1 MPNTACG
8 RRRPESGAR
17 GGWGDCEGNW
27 AVNNMGHE
35 LEQYRKVVHDEWTS
49 GDTVAAWAR
58 WHPKI
63 TAQQVNMREAL
74 IQNARLEPGMRVLE
88 LACGTGDPALEIA
101 RRVGP
106 KGRVTATDL
115 SPLMLDECKKNASA
129 AGIAN
134 MDFAAMDAENLQ
146 FGRESFDR
154 VTSRL
159 GVMYFVDVQRAL
171 AEIKRVLVPEG
182 IVTLQVWGPPD
193 ESPYFMNAVGPFA
206 RRLSPP
212 PPPADAPSPLRF
224 APPGKL
230 VDALTAAG
238 FRDTREDRRSMVL
251 PWPGS
256 PHELWQHLYD
266 IAIPLRPLFD
276 GLSGDERSAA
286 IGESVA
292 GYAKYYD
299 GTTVNVPTSIVT
311 VSARA

>member
-1 MPNTACG
+1 M
-8 RRRPESGAR
+8 
-17 GGWGDCEGNW
+17 D
-27 AVNNMGHE
+27 HE
-35 LEQYRKVVHDEWTS
+35 LDRYRKAVRDEWTH

-63 TAQQVNMREAL
+63 VAQQVNMREVL
-74 IQNARLEPGMRVLE
+74 IQQARLEPGMRVLD
-88 LACGTGDPALEIA
+88 LACGTGAPACEIA

-106 KGRVTATDL
+106 DGRVTATDL
-115 SPLMLDECKKNASA
+115 SPEMLDECRKNASA
-129 AGIAN
+129 AGITN
-134 MDFAAMDAENLQ
+134 MDFAVADAEKLQ
-146 FGRESFDR
+146 FDRESFDR

-182 IVTLQVWGPPD
+182 IVALQVWGPPD
-193 ESPYFMNAVGPFA
+193 DSPYMMNAVGPFA

-212 PPPADAPSPLRF
+212 PPPDDAPTPLRF

-238 FRDTREDRRSMVL
+238 FRDAREDRRSLVL
-251 PWPGS
+251 PWPG
-256 PHELWQHLYD
+256 PPNELWQHLYD

-299 GTTVNVPTSIVT
+299 GKTVNVPASIVT
-311 VSARA
+311 VSART

>member
-1 MPNTACG
+1 
-8 RRRPESGAR
+8 
-17 GGWGDCEGNW
+17 
-27 AVNNMGHE
+27 MGHE
-35 LEQYRKVVHDEWTS
+35 LEQYRKVVRDEWTN

-58 WHPKI
+58 WHGKI

-74 IQNARLEPGMRVLE
+74 IQHARLEPGMHVLE

-106 KGRVTATDL
+106 NGRVTATDL
-115 SPLMLDECKKNASA
+115 SPQMLDECRRNASV
-129 AGIAN
+129 AGITN
-134 MDFAAMDAENLQ
+134 MDFAAADAENLQ
-146 FGRESFDR
+146 FGRGSFDR

-159 GVMYFVDVQRAL
+159 GAMYFVDVHRAL

-182 IVTLQVWGPPD
+182 IVTLQVWGLPD

-212 PPPADAPSPLRF
+212 PPPADAPGPLRF
-224 APPGKL
+224 APLGKL

-238 FRDTREDRRSMVL
+238 FHDTREDRRSVVL

-256 PHELWQHLYD
+256 PDELWQHLYD
-266 IAIPLRPLFD
+266 IAVPLRPLFD

-292 GYAKYYD
+292 GYAQYYD
-299 GTTVNVPTSIVT
+299 GKTVNVPASIVT
-311 VSARA
+311 VSART